1 MATRLVRS
9 DLNSVHAVVEG
20 EAAPVSLGLVA
31 FSAEKAE
38 KAAKEVAEAWPDTET
53 NEKVTFIRGVAVT
66 RARIGVKEE
75 TIEDRYEVKGFIR
88 CLRYC
93 SLHILISANRRA

>member
-1 MATRLVRS
+1 MWNQGRVPSTVPQLWLGQVAEGVTAEARGH
-9 DLNSVHAVVEG
+9 SV
-20 EAAPVSLGLVA
+20 
-31 FSAEKAE
+31 
-38 KAAKEVAEAWPDTET
+38 KEVAEAWPDTET